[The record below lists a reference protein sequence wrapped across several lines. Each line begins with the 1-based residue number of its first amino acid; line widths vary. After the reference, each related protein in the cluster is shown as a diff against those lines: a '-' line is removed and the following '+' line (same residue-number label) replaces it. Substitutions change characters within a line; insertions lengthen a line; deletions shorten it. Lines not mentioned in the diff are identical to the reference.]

1 MGGALGDFLDH
12 EVFPRLTVEDIF
24 TSPAHTPWHK
34 RGTKWQGGCPF
45 HESKTGTSFSVDETS
60 LRWHC
65 AGCQDGGGPL
75 QYLHR
80 LKGKSGT
87 PQGEDFVDIVREL
100 ADLVGLSLPKKEYT
114 PEERETA
121 RLRETKRSVL
131 EVVISKAEADLWET
145 PEGAAARKYLTGPR
159 GFTDE
164 DIRSLHLGY
173 YRSTGVFLEALK
185 KAGVSEPLEKIAT
198 NWNDLEGY
206 ILIPWMDARGR
217 PLTLYGRWKEKTP
230 PFMKDRPRFTRD
242 RDEARAKW
250 EALTPENQKKTPWEE
265 PRIPKTEALSGEGS
279 KASPLY
285 FDRARAAGLKELVL
299 VEGVFDAALLQARGD
314 CRVVASVGS
323 AVSDLQ
329 VETLVREKVRTVFI
343 CGDPDGGGDAGNL
356 RNVKKL
362 EAAGISTYV
371 VPRLPDG
378 LDPDE
383 FLLRDGMDAWK
394 ERVSRSVPGGVFK
407 ATVELGAITPESPD
421 RDRREAVERVLTV
434 LEGLRGERA
443 ALDQEDILQRTAEAT
458 GYTPEALSEIAQSH
472 EERRRKEKAE
482 KALVDALAKA
492 QKASKEKD
500 VFSIA
505 RDLTKDMAALQTQE
519 EPEPPRFSVERL
531 WTETVETPPGIRTGW
546 TSLDSLGVYLNPG
559 ELSLVAGRTG
569 HAKTTVLVNLLL
581 NILENEDT
589 DGTVLFYSLEEPE
602 VRVFHRLLSLLS
614 RTCGPK
620 KAGWTTNE
628 IRSFARGEEAERR
641 LPGTEPLETAKK
653 RLLALENRLRVI
665 WRPSWPVERVSAHVR
680 TIAETTKVDAVLVD
694 YVQRIAKSEKADR
707 RDIEISH
714 IGRTFKTLAVD
725 VSVPVICGAQIN
737 REAIPK
743 DLKSKVSEAEDYGT
757 AMSTIRGARPEL
769 HNLREGG
776 AEQEADLVLGLLNY
790 AADYR
795 TEAKK
800 ADLPDVTLLEIGTL
814 KNRVGE
820 VGRWCQLAF
829 EGRYGLI
836 RDPEPDE
843 EKDLHVEASPSQY
856 GRMREEALNKRSE
869 DRKEREKT
877 RLETEKQ
884 RTETERLRNERAAAK
899 KPKTE
904 NAG

>member
-45 HESKTGTSFSVDETS
+45 HESKTGTSFSVDEAS

-65 AGCQDGGGPL
+65 AGCQTGGGPL
-75 QYLHR
+75 HYLHR

-100 ADLVGLSLPKKEYT
+100 ADLVGLQLPKKEYT
-114 PEERETA
+114 AEERETA
-121 RLRETKRSVL
+121 RLRGTKRSVL
-131 EVVISKAEADLWET
+131 EVVISKAEEDLWST
-145 PEGAAARKYLTGPR
+145 PEGAAAREYLTGPR

-173 YRSTGVFLEALK
+173 YRSTGVMKEALK
-185 KAGVSEPLEKIAT
+185 KAGISEPLEKIAT
-198 NWNDLEGY
+198 NWDSLEGY

-217 PLTLYGRWKEKTP
+217 PLTLYGRWREQKP
-230 PFMKDRPRFTRD
+230 PEGR
-242 RDEARAKW
+242 
-250 EALTPENQKKTPWEE
+250 
-265 PRIPKTEALSGEGS
+265 PKTEALSGEGS

-299 VEGVFDAALLQARGD
+299 VEGVFDAAFLQARGD
-314 CRVVASVGS
+314 LRVVASVGS

-343 CGDPDGGGDAGNL
+343 CGDPDGGGDTGNV

-362 EAAGISTYV
+362 ENAGVSTYV

-383 FLLRDGMDAWK
+383 FLVKHGMDAWR

-443 ALDQEDILQRTAEAT
+443 ALDQEDILQRTAETT

-505 RDLTKDMAALQTQE
+505 RDITKDMAALQVAE

-531 WTETVETPPGIRTGW
+531 WTETVKTPPGIRTGW

-581 NILENEDT
+581 NILEDT

-620 KAGWTTNE
+620 KTGWTTNE
-628 IRSFARGEEAERR
+628 IRSFAQ
-641 LPGTEPLETAKK
+641 GTEQERLFPDAKPLETAKK
-653 RLLALENRLRVI
+653 RLQALENRLRVI

-800 ADLPDVTLLEIGTL
+800 ADIPDVTLLEIGTL

-836 RDPEPDE
+836 RDPETDE

-877 RLETEKQ
+877 RFETEKQ
-884 RTETERLRNERAAAK
+884 RTETERLRNARAAAK
-899 KPKTE
+899 KPKPE
-904 NAG
+904 AAG